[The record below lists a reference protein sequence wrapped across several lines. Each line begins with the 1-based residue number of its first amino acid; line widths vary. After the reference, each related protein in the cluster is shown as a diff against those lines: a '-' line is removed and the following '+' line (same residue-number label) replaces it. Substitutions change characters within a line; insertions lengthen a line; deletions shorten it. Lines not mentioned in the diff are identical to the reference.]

1 MKEMGMCDSLLCF
14 LSPEVPSVP
23 PKEFSKVKAWFG
35 AINMMGAAACME
47 NGILRGSELPG
58 E

>member
-1 MKEMGMCDSLLCF
+1 MGVCDSLLCF

-35 AINMMGAAACME
+35 AINMMGAAAYME